1 MIRKLLPVL
10 VILLAVAGGLYGG
23 DVVRQSQTPEEA
35 AQDDGGG
42 GATDKQT
49 GGHDAP
55 APDAHATP
63 AKSAG
68 KADGHG
74 AAGPSQMSYYRF
86 PSQFFV
92 PVMHG
97 DRLDGMMVLTL
108 TVEMPAEVQ
117 EDVFKKEFRL
127 RDAFLRTLLIHAN
140 TGGFDGNF
148 TIEPRMRRLRDA
160 LMETATEVSGGLV
173 TEVLIEDIARQD
185 AA

>member
-23 DVVRQSQTPEEA
+23 EVVRQSQTPEEA

-42 GATDKQT
+42 GATDKQA

-55 APDAHATP
+55 APDAHAAP

-68 KADGHG
+68 KAEGHG

-148 TIEPRMRRLRDA
+148 TADPAQQRLRTA
-160 LMETATEVSGGLV
+160 LLTAAQAAAGPDVQRI
-173 TEVLIEDIARQD
+173 LIEYIVRQEQ
-185 AA
+185 